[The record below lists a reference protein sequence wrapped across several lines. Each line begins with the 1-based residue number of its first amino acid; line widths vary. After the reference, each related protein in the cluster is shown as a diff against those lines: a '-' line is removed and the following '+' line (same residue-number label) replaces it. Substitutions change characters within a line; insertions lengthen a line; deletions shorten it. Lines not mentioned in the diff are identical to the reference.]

1 MVSLTSRSLVLRHF
15 PGSHLPSAG
24 PILLAWPLQR
34 RTHPPPGALGS
45 PAPAW
50 WPPVPRLR
58 QGATPLSLPASSLRS
73 SRQIYY
79 WEADSQNDTEKMRVL
94 FLPETTAKLKNLTS
108 HTKYLVSISA
118 FNAAGDGPRS
128 EPQPGCTHQAGRS
141 TQASH
146 RLPRPP
152 PAPSLPLPR
161 CCPPPPLQFPQLP
174 TLLVLK
180 PSPV

>member
-1 MVSLTSRSLVLRHF
+1 MHSPR
-15 PGSHLPSAG
+15 
-24 PILLAWPLQR
+24 
-34 RTHPPPGALGS
+34 PPGALGS